1 MDDSARTEGGNLCMK
16 KTHKNMLQAVIII
29 LIIFGIGGY
38 VLSAEETAACT
49 SVSNCAQKETQE
61 GKTVIIE
68 MKNYNYYPNTIQ
80 VPANTPIT
88 ITLDASV
95 KGCLRSF
102 TIPALK
108 IQKYLQTPKD
118 TLTVTFP
125 QPGTYKFACSMG
137 MGTGTFI
144 VE

>member
-1 MDDSARTEGGNLCMK
+1 MK
-16 KTHKNMLQAVIII
+16 KIHKNVLQAGIIV

-38 VLSAEETAACT
+38 VLSAEETAICT
-49 SVSNCAQKETQE
+49 SASNCVQKNIQE
-61 GKTVIIE
+61 GKTIVIG
-68 MKNYNYYPNTIQ
+68 MKNYNYYPNSIRI
-80 VPANTPIT
+80 PANAPIT
-88 ITLDASV
+88 IKLDATV
-95 KGCLRSF
+95 RGCYRSF